1 MLKFLFFFLIS
12 IFLNSVNDLNAK
24 IQIKFKVGGEIITST
39 DIENERKYLVFL
51 RPDLKDLSNDEIIKV
66 SENSLI
72 RNMIKK
78 KEIDK
83 VFKDLDNK
91 IIINEIKNKLI
102 SFKKVKNENE
112 FKDLLYKANIDYDK
126 IIEKMK
132 YEAFWNELIFQKY
145 NSLIRI
151 DEKRL
156 KSDLKSKISSN
167 KKFEYNISE
176 LLFEVENT
184 ENINKKYDEIIAYI
198 KSNNFKSAATRYSIS
213 NSSSNGGN
221 IGWIK
226 ETLLSDNLNKLLKKL
241 KKNQIT
247 KPIKYP
253 NGYLLLKINDIREI
267 KQKIDIDRELED
279 LINFEKNKQLNQFS
293 LLFYK
298 KLKQNTI
305 INEF

>member
-1 MLKFLFFFLIS
+1 MLKFLFIFFILF
-12 IFLNSVNDLNAK
+12 FLNSINDLNAK
-24 IQIKFKVGGEIITST
+24 IQIKYKVGGEIITSI

-51 RPDLKDLSNDEIIKV
+51 RPELKDLSNDEIIKI
-66 SENSLI
+66 SKNSLI
-72 RNMIKK
+72 RDMIKK

-83 VFKDLDNK
+83 VFKNLEK
-91 IIINEIKNKLI
+91 KLIINEIKKKLF
-102 SFKKVKNENE
+102 SFKKVKKENE
-112 FKDLLYKANIDYDK
+112 FKDLLYKAKIDYNK

-145 NSLIRI
+145 NSLIKI
-151 DEKRL
+151 DEKKL
-156 KSDLKSKISSN
+156 KLELKSKISTN
-167 KKFEYNISE
+167 RKFEYNISE
-176 LLFEVENT
+176 LLFDVGSN
-184 ENINKKYDEIIAYI
+184 ENINDKYDDIIAYI
-198 KSNNFKSAATRYSIS
+198 KANNFKSAAIRFSIS

-226 ETLLSDNLNKLLKKL
+226 ETILSDNLNQLLKKY
-241 KKNQIT
+241 KINQIT

-253 NGYLLLKINDIREI
+253 NGYLLLKINDKREV
-267 KQKIDIDRELED
+267 KQKVDFEKELKD

-305 INEF
+305 INEY